1 MGLRFFTIPIQGSA
15 GPEGELN
22 GFLSSH
28 KVLAIERRWVDLGTN
43 SFWAI
48 CVEYL
53 NVSTIATSRDPTL
66 SRNRIDYKTILPQA
80 EFDVFS
86 QLRQLRK
93 EMAQAEAV
101 PVYALFTNEQLA
113 QMVQRRCRTK
123 SDLLGIEGVGEAKVE
138 KYAERLIRILVALEE
153 QADASSSESV

>member
-1 MGLRFFTIPIQGSA
+1 MLRFFTIPIQDLA
-15 GPEGELN
+15 GPESELN

-28 KVLAIERRWVDLGTN
+28 KVLAIERRWVEIGTN

-53 NVSTIATSRDPTL
+53 NVTTISTSRESTL
-66 SRNRIDYKTILPQA
+66 SRNRVDYKTILPPE

-101 PVYALFTNEQLA
+101 PVYALFTNEQLP

-123 SDLLGIEGVGEAKVE
+123 SELLGIEGVGEAKVE
-138 KYAERLIRILVALEE
+138 KYSERLLPFLIALKE
-153 QADASSSESV
+153 QADASRGEFV